1 VSGTVIFVFD
11 NLGSK
16 ISYLL
21 HLLVLEDREIDLD
34 ETKDKVKEIIIDRE
48 ARDRIKE
55 FKVDRM
61 FRGIILEEM

>member
-1 VSGTVIFVFD
+1 M
-11 NLGSK
+11 
-16 ISYLL
+16 

-55 FKVDRM
+55 SRVDRM